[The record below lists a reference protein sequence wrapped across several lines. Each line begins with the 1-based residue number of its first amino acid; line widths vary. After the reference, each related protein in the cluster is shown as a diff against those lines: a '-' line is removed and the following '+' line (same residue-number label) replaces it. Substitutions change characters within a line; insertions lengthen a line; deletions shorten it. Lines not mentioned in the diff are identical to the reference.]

1 MSSDKPTMIRP
12 RNTMLERLGGRPGV
26 AGKVDA
32 NLLKKAEE
40 TVAKV
45 GANYGDRVKTELDE
59 LHSLANRLLSET
71 DKRAEIIHE
80 INKLVHEIRGQGATF
95 GYPLL
100 TKFAG
105 SLFNFTEGLEN
116 PNERQLA
123 LIRAHIDTMT
133 GVVKNRITGDGG
145 PVGAQIDQTLAAAIQ
160 KYGAHKP

>member
-26 AGKVDA
+26 AGKIDA
-32 NLLKKAEE
+32 ALLKKAEE

-45 GANYGDRVKTELDE
+45 GAGYGERVKTELDQ
-59 LHSLANRLLSET
+59 LSKLSARLLSET
-71 DKRAEIIHE
+71 EKRGEIIHE
-80 INKLVHEIRGQGATF
+80 INKIVHEIRGQGATF

-105 SLFNFTEGLEN
+105 SLFNFTEGLEQ

-133 GVVKNRITGDGG
+133 VVVKNGIKGDGG
-145 PVGAQIDQTLAAAIQ
+145 PVGAQIDQTLAVAIQ
-160 KYGAHKP
+160 KYAAHKP